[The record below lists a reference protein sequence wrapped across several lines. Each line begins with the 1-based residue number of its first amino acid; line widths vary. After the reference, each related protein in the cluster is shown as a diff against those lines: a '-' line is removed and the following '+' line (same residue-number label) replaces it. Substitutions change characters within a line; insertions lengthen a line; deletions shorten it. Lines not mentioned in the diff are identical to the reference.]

1 MDEARSGAASEVIPD
16 FVSASALR
24 ASAFALRATADKPAD
39 KSRIRAMLARLLIA
53 GKRSAACDSGA
64 HGKMLPA
71 GREKLYWLIELYT
84 SGS

>member
-24 ASAFALRATADKPAD
+24 ASAFALRATAD

>member
-24 ASAFALRATADKPAD
+24 ASAFALRATADK
-39 KSRIRAMLARLLIA
+39 SRIRAMLARLLIA

-64 HGKMLPA
+64 RGKMLPT
-71 GREKLYWLIELYT
+71 GREKLYWLIELHT